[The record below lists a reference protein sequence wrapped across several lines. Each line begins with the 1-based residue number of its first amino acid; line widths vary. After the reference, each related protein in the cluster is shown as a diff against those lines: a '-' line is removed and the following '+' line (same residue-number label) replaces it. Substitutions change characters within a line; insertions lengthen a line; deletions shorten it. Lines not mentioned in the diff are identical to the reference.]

1 MKALVTGAAG
11 FIGSH
16 LAEALIGKGYE
27 VTCLARKTSSLK
39 WIEHLDLKYLICDLA
54 EIESCAEKIRDFDFI
69 FHTAGITKTAC
80 EKDFFAVNA
89 ECTRKLLKVV
99 AAGNRGLRRFT
110 YVSSLAAAGP
120 SRAGRPIDENA
131 PPAPVSSYGKSKLE
145 GELAVLKYGAQ
156 FPVTIVRPSAV
167 YGPRDRDFFLLFSSV
182 KKGFFPYWGRCFYS
196 LIYVDDLI
204 QGIIVAAE
212 KKEGEGRTFF
222 LADETVYTNDE
233 IVHEISSALGCRAAM
248 LRMPRGL
255 MPLVA
260 YIGEKVN
267 KKGIINRD
275 KAREARY
282 SNWTCDVGRA
292 EEELGFKAKITL
304 REGIKWTADWYR
316 IHRWL

>member
-11 FIGSH
+11 FVGSH
-16 LAEALIGKGYE
+16 LAEALIEKGYV

-39 WIEHLDLKYLICDLA
+39 WIEHLDLKYLRCDLA
-54 EIESCAEKIRDFDFI
+54 EIESCAKEIRGFDVI
-69 FHTAGITKTAC
+69 FHTAGLTKTVN

-99 AAGNRGLRRFT
+99 ADNNPGLKRFI

-120 SRAGRPIDENA
+120 SGEGRPIDENVL
-131 PPAPVSSYGKSKLE
+131 PSPVSSYGKSKLE
-145 GELAVLKYGAQ
+145 GELAVLEYGAR

-182 KKGFFPYWGRCFYS
+182 KKGFFPYWGRCYYS

-222 LADETVYTNDE
+222 LADETVYTNDD
-233 IVHEISSALGCRAAM
+233 IIQEISAALGCRAAKV
-248 LRMPRGL
+248 RMPRGL

-260 YIGEKVN
+260 YLGEKVN

-275 KAREARY
+275 KAKEARY

-292 EEELGFKAKITL
+292 REELGFKAKITL
-304 REGIKWTADWYR
+304 REGIKWTADWYK

>member
-11 FIGSH
+11 FVGSH
-16 LAEALIGKGYE
+16 LAEALTGKGYD

-39 WIEHLDLKYLICDLA
+39 WIEHLDLKYLFCDLA
-54 EIESCAEKIRDFDFI
+54 DIESCSEEIRDFDYI
-69 FHTAGITKTAC
+69 FHTAGLTKTSC
-80 EKDFFAVNA
+80 EKDFFTVNT
-89 ECTRKLLKVV
+89 ECTRKLLKV
-99 AAGNRGLRRFT
+99 AAGNRRLKRFV

-120 SRAGRPIDENA
+120 SGAGRPIDENA
-131 PPAPVSSYGKSKLE
+131 QPHPVSSYGKSKRE
-145 GELAVLKYGAQ
+145 GELAVLEYGAE

-182 KKGFFPYWGRCFYS
+182 KKGFFPYWGRSSYS

-222 LADETVYTNDE
+222 LADSTVYTNDE
-233 IVHEISSALGCRAAM
+233 IVQEISLALGCRAARVR
-248 LRMPRGL
+248 LPRRL
-255 MPLVA
+255 LPLVA
-260 YIGEKVN
+260 LIGEKVN

-275 KAREARY
+275 KAREIRY
-282 SNWTCDVGRA
+282 PDWTCDVGRA
-292 EEELGFKAKITL
+292 REELGFKAKITL